1 MKQTEKQ
8 QKQIILLSV
17 SGPDRPGLTSSLT
30 GILGQYDV
38 SILDIGQSDIHQ
50 TLNLAIVFE
59 MGEDAQSAPLL
70 KDILMKSYE
79 LGLTIKFT
87 PLSREEYLEWAINKN
102 NSRYIITVLGR
113 CLTASQIHEVAK
125 VIASYNLN
133 IRTIYRLTHRPL
145 PDDPSRRVCL
155 EMNVEGAISD
165 RKKMTSDFLEV
176 SSRVGVDI
184 AFQQDNMYYR
194 NRRLV
199 CFDMDSTLIQ
209 TEVIDELG
217 APCRLGRAGERH
229 YRIGHAGEIDFQE
242 SFKRRIKPWP
252 GLPGEWYW
260 AEVAESLPLTEG
272 AERLLSALKIYGY
285 KTAIISGRFH
295 LFRPV
300 PPEETGNRLRL
311 CQRTGDKGR
320 SPHRRLRRSDRR
332 WGAQGRIPAPAGT
345 HGGVVHRTSHCLGR
359 RGKRPDDAQ
368 YRRAGDRLSSQT
380 RRAGKC
386 SPQHFFARAGRGV
399 VPAGLS
405 RPPHRRPLGR
415 ASSFF
420 PAEQGFTK
428 PNVHAA
434 RIRLKYAKRAGRKR
448 RQDSVPRKATKHNN
462 LTNKHGTRTRTQT

>member
-209 TEVIDELG
+209 TEVIDEL
-217 APCRLGRAGERH
+217 ARRAGSGEQVSAITESAMR
-229 YRIGHAGEIDFQE
+229 GEIDFQE
-242 SFKRRIKPWP
+242 SFKRRIKTLA
-252 GLPGEWYW
+252 GLPESVLR
-260 AEVAESLPLTEG
+260 EVAESLPLTEG

-285 KTAIISGRFH
+285 KTAIISGGFTYFGQYLQKKLGIDYVFANELEIKDGR
-295 LFRPV
+295 L
-300 PPEETGNRLRL
+300 TGGYVGPIVDGARKAEYLRL
-311 CQRTGDKGR
+311 LARMEGLSTEQVIALGD
-320 SPHRRLRRSDRR
+320 
-332 WGAQGRIPAPAGT
+332 GANDLMMLNT
-345 HGGVVHRTSHCLGR
+345 
-359 RGKRPDDAQ
+359 
-368 YRRAGDRLSSQT
+368 
-380 RRAGKC
+380 
-386 SPQHFFARAGRGV
+386 
-399 VPAGLS
+399 AGLGIAFQDKPIVRENARHS
-405 RPPHRRPLGR
+405 ISSLGLDGVLYLLGYR
-415 ASSFF
+415 DRHI
-420 PAEQGFTK
+420 EDLL
-428 PNVHAA
+428 A
-434 RIRLKYAKRAGRKR
+434 RK
-448 RQDSVPRKATKHNN
+448 
-462 LTNKHGTRTRTQT
+462 

>member
-1 MKQTEKQ
+1 
-8 QKQIILLSV
+8 
-17 SGPDRPGLTSSLT
+17 
-30 GILGQYDV
+30 
-38 SILDIGQSDIHQ
+38 
-50 TLNLAIVFE
+50 
-59 MGEDAQSAPLL
+59 
-70 KDILMKSYE
+70 
-79 LGLTIKFT
+79 
-87 PLSREEYLEWAINKN
+87 
-102 NSRYIITVLGR
+102 
-113 CLTASQIHEVAK
+113 
-125 VIASYNLN
+125 
-133 IRTIYRLTHRPL
+133 
-145 PDDPSRRVCL
+145 
-155 EMNVEGAISD
+155 MNVEGAISD

-209 TEVIDELG
+209 TEVIDEL
-217 APCRLGRAGERH
+217 ARRAGSGEQVSAITESAMR
-229 YRIGHAGEIDFQE
+229 GEIDFQE
-242 SFKRRIKPWP
+242 SFKRRIKTLA
-252 GLPGEWYW
+252 GLPESVL

-285 KTAIISGRFH
+285 KTAIISGGFTYFGQYLQKKLGIDYVFANELEIKDGR
-295 LFRPV
+295 L
-300 PPEETGNRLRL
+300 TG
-311 CQRTGDKGR
+311 GYVG
-320 SPHRRLRRSDRR
+320 PDRR
-332 WGAQGRIPAPAGT
+332 WGAQGRIPAPGCT

-386 SPQHFFARAGRGV
+386 SPQHFFARADMGCCTCW
-399 VPAGLS
+399 AIATATS
-405 RPPHRRPLGR
+405 KTSWR

>member
-113 CLTASQIHEVAK
+113 YLTASQIHEVAK

-145 PDDPSRRVCL
+145 PDDPARRVCL
-155 EMNVEGAISD
+155 EMNVEGAVSD

-194 NRRLV
+194 NPPPGVLRYGLDPDPDRGDRR
-199 CFDMDSTLIQ
+199 T
-209 TEVIDELG
+209 G
-217 APCRLGRAGERH
+217 APRRLGRAGECH
-229 YRIGHAGEIDFQE
+229 YRIGHAG
-242 SFKRRIKPWP
+242 R
-252 GLPGEWYW
+252 
-260 AEVAESLPLTEG
+260 
-272 AERLLSALKIYGY
+272 
-285 KTAIISGRFH
+285 
-295 LFRPV
+295 
-300 PPEETGNRLRL
+300 NRLSGEL
-311 CQRTGDKGR
+311 QTTDQNPGR
-320 SPHRRLRRSDRR
+320 S
-332 WGAQGRIPAPAGT
+332 
-345 HGGVVHRTSHCLGR
+345 
-359 RGKRPDDAQ
+359 
-368 YRRAGDRLSSQT
+368 
-380 RRAGKC
+380 
-386 SPQHFFARAGRGV
+386 
-399 VPAGLS
+399 S
-405 RPPHRRPLGR
+405 R
-415 ASSFF
+415 
-420 PAEQGFTK
+420 
-428 PNVHAA
+428 
-434 RIRLKYAKRAGRKR
+434 KRAG
-448 RQDSVPRKATKHNN
+448 
-462 LTNKHGTRTRTQT
+462 

>member
-165 RKKMTSDFLEV
+165 RKK
-176 SSRVGVDI
+176 
-184 AFQQDNMYYR
+184 
-194 NRRLV
+194 
-199 CFDMDSTLIQ
+199 
-209 TEVIDELG
+209 
-217 APCRLGRAGERH
+217 
-229 YRIGHAGEIDFQE
+229 
-242 SFKRRIKPWP
+242 
-252 GLPGEWYW
+252 
-260 AEVAESLPLTEG
+260 
-272 AERLLSALKIYGY
+272 
-285 KTAIISGRFH
+285 
-295 LFRPV
+295 
-300 PPEETGNRLRL
+300 
-311 CQRTGDKGR
+311 
-320 SPHRRLRRSDRR
+320 
-332 WGAQGRIPAPAGT
+332 
-345 HGGVVHRTSHCLGR
+345 
-359 RGKRPDDAQ
+359 
-368 YRRAGDRLSSQT
+368 RLSS
-380 RRAGKC
+380 
-386 SPQHFFARAGRGV
+386 
-399 VPAGLS
+399 S
-405 RPPHRRPLGR
+405 R
-415 ASSFF
+415 SY
-420 PAEQGFTK
+420 
-428 PNVHAA
+428 
-434 RIRLKYAKRAGRKR
+434 I
-448 RQDSVPRKATKHNN
+448 
-462 LTNKHGTRTRTQT
+462 

>member
-209 TEVIDELG
+209 TEVIDEL
-217 APCRLGRAGERH
+217 ARRAGSGEQVSAITESAMR
-229 YRIGHAGEIDFQE
+229 GEIDFQE
-242 SFKRRIKPWP
+242 SFKRRIKTLA
-252 GLPGEWYW
+252 GLPESVL

-285 KTAIISGRFH
+285 KTAIISGGFTYFGQYLQKKLGIDYVFANELEIKDGRLTGGYVGPIVDGARKAEYLRLLARMEGLSTEQVIALGDGANDLMMLNTAGLGIAFQAK
-295 LFRPV
+295 PV
-300 PPEETGNRLRL
+300 VRENARHSISSLGLDGVSLPLRYRLRL
-311 CQRTGDKGR
+311 T
-320 SPHRRLRRSDRR
+320 
-332 WGAQGRIPAPAGT
+332 
-345 HGGVVHRTSHCLGR
+345 VVVW
-359 RGKRPDDAQ
+359 
-368 YRRAGDRLSSQT
+368 
-380 RRAGKC
+380 
-386 SPQHFFARAGRGV
+386 AR
-399 VPAGLS
+399 
-405 RPPHRRPLGR
+405 
-415 ASSFF
+415 
-420 PAEQGFTK
+420 K
-428 PNVHAA
+428 
-434 RIRLKYAKRAGRKR
+434 
-448 RQDSVPRKATKHNN
+448 
-462 LTNKHGTRTRTQT
+462 